1 MRLPL
6 SPTLDAALAR
16 GSVLPHGRLQKLD
29 AAGHVINDAVAV
41 DELWQAPVND
51 AVQAWVGLEAN
62 VPGLQL
68 VSVYARGSI
77 VRGLGLPGISDIDTL
92 GYAIV
97 DTTAAA
103 SEIRAWRRERSE
115 ELRGRH
121 AAVASG
127 FDLELV
133 AAPRDS
139 AIGRWLLGEAEATA
153 LRAAD
158 LQELDAFRMK
168 TQARL
173 RAPRRPSPP
182 DRPSPSVRH
191 LPPRRC
197 TCTARGWTRGSR
209 ASRRGR
215 GCCSRSA
222 AMWRAPSTRWRG

>member
-1 MRLPL
+1 MRCEHEAIGQMGRAT
-6 SPTLDAALAR
+6 SAHHSRRSIWRAQFAHRREAR
-16 GSVLPHGRLQKLD
+16 GVLL
-29 AAGHVINDAVAV
+29 
-41 DELWQAPVND
+41 
-51 AVQAWVGLEAN
+51 QAWVGLEAN

-92 GYAIV
+92 GYAVV

-153 LRAAD
+153 LRAPD
-158 LQELDAFRMK
+158 MQDRRTSPRVLR
-168 TQARL
+168 ARL
-173 RAPRRPSPP
+173 WYAAAAEAKK
-182 DRPSPSVRH
+182 H
-191 LPPRRC
+191 GL
-197 TCTARGWTRGSR
+197 
-209 ASRRGR
+209 
-215 GCCSRSA
+215 CSHTLTNTHA
-222 AMWRAPSTRWRG
+222 LDTPTLA